1 MKPWKRRSNDGLDS
15 MSAEHPIGLVLGS
28 AIAPG
33 QIQTAAATAE
43 TCGFDEIWL
52 AEDYF
57 FTGGISG
64 ASLVLGAT
72 SRITVG
78 IGVVSAMARHPALLA
93 MELSTLSQVY
103 PDRLI
108 AGIGLGVPAWVR
120 QMGLHPRSPLAAL
133 RECVTTTKALL
144 RGETVDQKGDV
155 YAFNNVSLVY
165 PETGTPTPVRM
176 GVIGPKMLQLSGEV
190 ADGSVLSVSAGH
202 DYVRWAKA
210 RIDEGRERAGRTDD
224 HPITVFAIYAV
235 EEDGDAARASARS
248 KLAFYRQNGANG
260 LTDVY
265 GISDELNALVS
276 RGGYEVLL
284 KDMPDQWVEDLT
296 IAGSPEECA
305 AKISAFYAAGADSV
319 ALFPVATERTEEII
333 RLTADRVLPLL

>member
-1 MKPWKRRSNDGLDS
+1 

-28 AIAPG
+28 AVAPEQVQG
-33 QIQTAAATAE
+33 AAATAE
-43 TCGFDEIWL
+43 ACGFDEIWL

-64 ASLVLGAT
+64 AGLVLGAT
-72 SRITVG
+72 SHITVG
-78 IGVVSAMARHPALLA
+78 LGVVSAVARHPALLA
-93 MELSTLSQVY
+93 MELSTLSRTY
-103 PDRLI
+103 NDRLI

-120 QMGLHPRSPLAAL
+120 QMGLHPRSPLSAL

-144 RGETVDQKGDV
+144 RGETVDTSGEVFSFNDV
-155 YAFNNVSLVY
+155 TLVY

-202 DYVRWAKA
+202 DYVRWAKD
-210 RIDEGRERAGRTDD
+210 RIDEGRARAGRTDQ
-224 HPITVFAIYAV
+224 HPVTVFAIYAV
-235 EEDGDAARASARS
+235 DDDGDAARASARA
-248 KLAFYRQNGANG
+248 KLAFYRQNGSNG

-265 GISDELNALVS
+265 GVSDELNALVK
-276 RGGYEVLL
+276 RGGYETVLSE
-284 KDMPDQWVEDLT
+284 MPDQWVEDLT
-296 IAGSPEECA
+296 IAGTPEECA

-319 ALFPVATERTEEII
+319 ALFPVATDHLEDII
-333 RLTADRVLPLL
+333 RLTTEKVLPEL

>member
-1 MKPWKRRSNDGLDS
+1 

-28 AIAPG
+28 AVAPE
-33 QIQTAAATAE
+33 QIQQSAAAAE
-43 TCGFDEIWL
+43 ACGFDEIWL

-72 SRITVG
+72 SHITVG
-78 IGVVSAMARHPALLA
+78 LGVVSAVARHPALLA
-93 MELSTLSQVY
+93 MEIATLSRVHK
-103 PDRLI
+103 DRLI

-120 QMGLHPRSPLAAL
+120 QMGLHPASPLGAL
-133 RECVTTTKALL
+133 RECVTATKSLL
-144 RGETVDQKGDV
+144 RGETMDVRGDV
-155 YAFNNVSLVY
+155 FTFNDVTLVY
-165 PETGTPTPVRM
+165 PETGAPTPVRM

-210 RIDEGRERAGRTDD
+210 RIDEGREKAGRTDA

-235 EEDGDAARASARS
+235 DDDGDAARASARS
-248 KLAFYRQNGANG
+248 RLAFYRQNGSNG

-265 GISDELNALVS
+265 GISDELNDLVK
-276 RGGYEVLL
+276 RGGFEAVL
-284 KDMPDQWVEDLT
+284 DGMPDAWVEDLT
-296 IAGSPEECA
+296 IAGTPEECA
-305 AKISAFYAAGADSV
+305 AKISGFYAAGADAV
-319 ALFPVATERTEEII
+319 ALFPVATDRIDEIV
-333 RLTADRVLPLL
+333 RLTADQVLPRL